1 MQVVLVGTGVE
12 PIPPTGYGGVERSLA
27 EYAGAL
33 RRAGHS
39 VRLVQT
45 VRRRRSIDEYWF
57 AWELGALTLRAGEE
71 VLHASTPVVA
81 NRLAQRHLPYVYTTH
96 SRHWFQRTS
105 LTDRWGAFLERRAV
119 ARSFTTIALTPR
131 LAEAIAHQLPAGSR
145 PPTPVI
151 PLGVDSER
159 FRPGDTPGDPT
170 IALGVGAVIPAKRW
184 SVAAAALRGTRLRL
198 RLVGPTPDPGLARR
212 ISESGPVDVLGEISE
227 DQLLREYQGAG
238 MLLHPSGVELLPGVV
253 LQAFACGLPVLGGP
267 ALAGLIRDG
276 VDGQLLPGPD
286 PAHPGLEIDRWRT
299 AAVALAEAD
308 DRRRA
313 WGRAARDRA
322 RTEFN
327 WASVVE
333 RHLPIYQQ
341 LLDRPPLPRKR

>member
-27 EYAGAL
+27 EYAEAL
-33 RRAGHS
+33 RRAGRS
-39 VRLVQT
+39 VRIVQT

-57 AWELGALTLRAGEE
+57 AWELGSLTLRPGEE

-96 SRHWFQRTS
+96 SRHWFQTTS

-119 ARSFTTIALTPR
+119 AHSFTTVALTPR
-131 LAEAIAHQLPAGSR
+131 LADAIAQRLPERSR

-151 PLGVDSER
+151 PLGVDSDR
-159 FRPGDTPGDPT
+159 FRPADAPGDPT

-184 SVAAAALRGTRLRL
+184 EVAAAALRGTRIRL
-198 RLVGPTPDPGLARR
+198 HLAGPTPDPALARR
-212 ISESGPVDVLGEISE
+212 ISGSGPVDLLGEIS
-227 DQLLREYQGAG
+227 DDRLLREYQGAG

-267 ALAGLIRDG
+267 ALAGLVRDG
-276 VDGQLLPGPD
+276 VDGRLLPGPD
-286 PAHPGLEIDRWRT
+286 PTAPGREVDRWRA
-299 AAVALAEAD
+299 AAVALAESD
-308 DRRRA
+308 ESRRA

-322 RTEFN
+322 RTEFD
-327 WASVVE
+327 WGSVVE
-333 RHLPIYQQ
+333 RHLPIYER
-341 LLDRPPLPRKR
+341 LLRASGLPRKR